1 MTKLFTLSGGHL
13 FSIYDGCRAEGID
26 LVDVRHESAA
36 AFAAEGWAKVT
47 REPGVCALTAGPGVT
62 NGMSA
67 LGSAQ
72 QNNSPMLVLG
82 GRAPAMRWGQGSLQ
96 EVDHVPFVRPLVKL
110 AATASSTAEIPG
122 LIDDAWTQALRPHGG
137 PTFIDFPLDHV
148 FMEAEEPE
156 PAEHVPHPPAVPDGR
171 MLDRAAA
178 LLRDAERPVIMA
190 GTNLYWGHGEAA
202 LRELAE
208 ALGIPVF
215 LNGLARGCLPADHPL
230 FFSRA
235 RSAGLKGADVAL
247 VIGVPMD
254 FRLGFGQSFGEDCEL
269 IVIDVAEPEREHP
282 RPVAAE
288 LYGDLPGTLRALAAG
303 GGRAAPEWAER
314 LRAVEQEK
322 RAGEAE
328 QLADERAPLHPLRVY
343 AELGAV
349 LDRDAIVICDG
360 GDFASY
366 AGRAI
371 ESYEPGCWLDPG
383 PFGCLG
389 CGPGYALA
397 AKLARPDRQVVL
409 LLGDGAFGFS
419 GMEWDTLARHGVG
432 VVGVVGNNGIW
443 GLEKHPMEFLY
454 GYSVVAD
461 LRPETRYD
469 AVVEALG
476 GDGALVREPAAAA
489 PGAGARAGGGRAGAR
504 ERADGPRGRLPEV
517 GEPRLRR
524 EAASRNG
531 EAASSWPRQDG
542 QGYVPWGPLNDP
554 GGGRRRLMRQSP
566 GSMRRGTAAGGTTA
580 LTDASSIAPLSTLDH
595 RTNVQD
601 WRQAAL
607 NEPDPAPLPRGC
619 RGPRPRPRRARTRPG
634 RGSGR

>member
-1 MTKLFTLSGGHL
+1 VTTEPQETTKLHGGRLIARRLKAHGVTKLFTLSGGHL

-47 REPGVCALTAGPGVT
+47 RQPGVCALTAGPGVT

-72 QNNSPMLVLG
+72 QNHSPMIVLG
-82 GRAPAMRWGQGSLQ
+82 GRAPALRWGQGSLQ

-110 AATASSTAEIPG
+110 AATASSTAEIPA
-122 LIDDAWTQALRPHGG
+122 LIDDAWAEALRPHSG
-137 PTFIDFPLDHV
+137 PTFLDFPLDHV
-148 FMEAEEPE
+148 FMEAEEVEEPE
-156 PAEHVPHPPAVPDGR
+156 PVPHPPHAPDAR
-171 MLDRAAA
+171 ALDRASA

-190 GTNLYWGHGEAA
+190 GTNLYWAHGEDA

-208 ALGIPVF
+208 AFGIPVF
-215 LNGLARGCLPADHPL
+215 LNGLARGCLAADHPL

-247 VIGVPMD
+247 VVGAPMD
-254 FRLGFGQSFGEDCEL
+254 FRLGFGQAFGDDCEL
-269 IVIDVAEPEREHP
+269 IALDVAEPEREHP
-282 RPVAAE
+282 RAVAAE
-288 LYGDLPGTLRALAAG
+288 LYGDLPGTLHALAGVG
-303 GGRAAPEWAER
+303 GGSSPEWTEH
-314 LRAVEQEK
+314 LRRVEEEK

-328 QLADERAPLHPLRVY
+328 QLADPRAPLHPLRVY
-343 AELGAV
+343 AELGRV

-371 ESYEPGCWLDPG
+371 ESFEPGCWLDPG

-397 AKLARPDRQVVL
+397 AKLARPERQVVL

-419 GMEWDTLARHGVG
+419 GMEWDTLVRHGVG
-432 VVGVVGNNGIW
+432 VVGVIGNNGIW

-454 GYSVVAD
+454 GYSVAAD
-461 LRPETRYD
+461 LRPGTRYD

-476 GDGALVREPAAAA
+476 GHGALVREPVELGPALERAL
-489 PGAGARAGGGRAGAR
+489 GAG
-504 ERADGPRGRLPEV
+504 GPALV
-517 GEPRLRR
+517 
-524 EAASRNG
+524 N
-531 EAASSWPRQDG
+531 
-542 QGYVPWGPLNDP
+542 V
-554 GGGRRRLMRQSP
+554 
-566 GSMRRGTAAGGTTA
+566 
-580 LTDASSIAPLSTLDH
+580 LTDPSVAY
-595 RTNVQD
+595 
-601 WRQAAL
+601 
-607 NEPDPAPLPRGC
+607 PRS
-619 RGPRPRPRRARTRPG
+619 ANLA
-634 RGSGR
+634 